1 MQKTKN
7 KLSFFEIIML
17 VLFLLT
23 LFTFHAAKTKVGL
36 YDLTSL
42 QIEQVYVSFAEFAS
56 YPEYE

>member
-23 LFTFHAAKTKVGL
+23 LFTGRNNFSK
-36 YDLTSL
+36 
-42 QIEQVYVSFAEFAS
+42 S
-56 YPEYE
+56 YNTDE